1 MKDFKTMKK
10 VLDLQSLGSVS
21 GGKGGPEEIEDEI
34 QAWSTL
40 SELCGTITL
49 DEWSTLSRECKRLT
63 ITKKQQKAGCCGCGC

>member
-40 SELCGTITL
+40 SRVCGGVKTS
-49 DEWSTLSRECKRLT
+49 EWSTLSGRCKTAEL
-63 ITKKQQKAGCCGCGC
+63 IPSSPPY